1 MQILKLGGSVITR
14 KDKPQTANLEAI
26 GALAKVV
33 GEAWRAGIR
42 DIVLVHGAGS
52 FGHALVLEHKIDDG
66 VHSDEQK
73 VAAAKTRAAC
83 VKLTAILVEAL
94 LLEGVPVVA
103 LSPALLIVQT
113 DKRIVKFD
121 EKKVL
126 DCLAGGYLPIL
137 RGDMVPDTVLGMS
150 VCSGDQIV
158 ARLGRRAE
166 RIVLG
171 TDVDGVLVEGKVVP
185 LITSQNFGKIAPN
198 LSESGSPDVTGG
210 MAGKIKEL
218 LQGKV
223 SAYVA
228 NARHPERIGALLK
241 GKRTICTQ
249 LEF

>member
-1 MQILKLGGSVITR
+1 MQILKLGGSVITY
-14 KDKPQTANLEAI
+14 KDKPQSADLEAI
-26 GALAKVV
+26 RALAKMV
-33 GEAWRAGIR
+33 GEAWQAGIR

-52 FGHALVLEHKIDDG
+52 FGHSLVLEHKIDDG
-66 VHSDEQK
+66 VSSDQQK
-73 VAAAKTRAAC
+73 VAVARTHAAC
-83 VKLTAILVEAL
+83 AKLTALLVAAL
-94 LLEGVPVVA
+94 LENGVPA
-103 LSPALLIVQT
+103 LSFPPSMLIVQT
-113 DKRIVKFD
+113 HKRIVKFD

-185 LITSQNFGKIAPN
+185 LITSQNFGNIEPH

-228 NARHPERIGALLK
+228 NARHPERIGALLR